1 MFSYN
6 AGLTSLS
13 GKCFDYQNHAHTQRH
28 SLHHVHKPSRL
39 SPTFFFV
46 TKAGGGTLE
55 RRGDPGNEA
64 NIIHQSQSITVFGY
78 YMQVKVIVSK
88 RKRKETT
95 TAD

>member
-1 MFSYN
+1 MGN
-6 AGLTSLS
+6 ASIIKTM
-13 GKCFDYQNHAHTQRH
+13 HTH
-28 SLHHVHKPSRL
+28 NDTVYTMCINLPD

-88 RKRKETT
+88 GKGKKQQLQIR
-95 TAD
+95 